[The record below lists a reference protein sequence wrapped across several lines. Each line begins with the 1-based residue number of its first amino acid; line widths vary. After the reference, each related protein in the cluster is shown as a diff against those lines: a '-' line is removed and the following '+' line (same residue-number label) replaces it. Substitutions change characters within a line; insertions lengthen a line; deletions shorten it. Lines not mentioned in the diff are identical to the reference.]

1 MKRPPTPWA
10 RVLMTVA
17 IISIAITPQ
26 VFSSQDQDLFNAT
39 SPTSTSSHSS
49 NQTVP
54 ILQTTKDKHRSLK
67 DNGPYG
73 VFPRLVGASSG
84 AGTTKSSK
92 GDEILVSNSSSK
104 QTNSIVDVISTVY
117 RLCYTNGTL
126 KCVKDNVL
134 ESINSVLSRDSYE
147 VLNGV
152 TIQKVKSR
160 TSKMLRSEEHA
171 QEVGDFMSNIRALSK
186 SHVLSIDLK
195 KLLGSFEMQK
205 RSFSTGR
212 KWFGFAQPEV
222 AGKSSFLAGFGVGF
236 VAFALKKLLL
246 PFFIGAQIVKSVL
259 IAMFLPSILGGLGKI
274 VGKGVS
280 TFASTSGASGSSGTN
295 NVDDFE
301 FKDNMGIDSDPAA
314 AESSY
319 SGTYTYPEPAFSGV
333 TYGAGA
339 VNQNSL
345 QTGTLPAASL
355 YMPGMAGGSSSAMS
369 SRFPQN
375 QAVASPKVSYATP
388 LNTHHYGSYYTK
400 FNTPKQDYKVFHNI
414 PTSSLLLT
422 NYDPFYSPLLSR
434 LDSVFKQLGYETE
447 ACRERLV
454 CSMYRNP
461 AKFAP
466 FSNLVSAQL
475 SRNLVSAQLSR
486 INMDVDCKRDKG
498 RRGHGNE
505 VCEEYVS
512 YHEEKQD

>member
-1 MKRPPTPWA
+1 MKRPPTPWGH
-10 RVLMTVA
+10 VLTTVA
-17 IISIAITPQ
+17 IISIVIAPQ
-26 VFSSQDQDLFNAT
+26 VFSSQEQDLFNAT
-39 SPTSTSSHSS
+39 SSSLTSSHSS

-54 ILQTTKDKHRSLK
+54 ILQTTKDKQRSLK

-73 VFPRLVGASSG
+73 VFPRLVGASSR
-84 AGTTKSSK
+84 AGIPKSETTKFSK
-92 GDEILVSNSSSK
+92 GDEILH
-104 QTNSIVDVISTVY
+104 
-117 RLCYTNGTL
+117 GG
-126 KCVKDNVL
+126 
-134 ESINSVLSRDSYE
+134 
-147 VLNGV
+147 GV
-152 TIQKVKSR
+152 ENHLGKTPPVHPTEIR
-160 TSKMLRSEEHA
+160 TSISPSSAVKLNTS
-171 QEVGDFMSNIRALSK
+171 SALANYATEM
-186 SHVLSIDLK
+186 VT
-195 KLLGSFEMQK
+195 LGSGTDKDTNTLWSGLVTLGSGTDKDTKQYTLVW
-205 RSFSTGR
+205 FSDSRLGELTKTPIHSVTLCSGAD
-212 KWFGFAQPEV
+212 KDTKQYTLVWFSDSRLGELTKTPIHSEV

-301 FKDNMGIDSDPAA
+301 FKDNMGLDSDPAA

-339 VNQNSL
+339 VNQNSV
-345 QTGTLPAASL
+345 QIGTLPATSL
-355 YMPGMAGGSSSAMS
+355 YTPGMAGGSSSAMS

-475 SRNLVSAQLSR
+475 SR
-486 INMDVDCKRDKG
+486 
-498 RRGHGNE
+498 
-505 VCEEYVS
+505 
-512 YHEEKQD
+512 